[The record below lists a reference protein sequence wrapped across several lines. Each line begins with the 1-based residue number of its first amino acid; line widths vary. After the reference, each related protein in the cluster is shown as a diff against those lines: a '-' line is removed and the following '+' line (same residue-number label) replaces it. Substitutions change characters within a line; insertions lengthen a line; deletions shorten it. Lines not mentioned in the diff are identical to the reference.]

1 MHGPRHWTAALIVL
15 AAAAIVL
22 VALFLILPTMRQL
35 LEAHKEVAA
44 LQVRLEQQQV
54 LFPFHAEVA
63 SRFRRETSS
72 MEALP
77 AKGALP
83 RTAIP
88 GLQQQMA
95 QLAGKHGLELGYAVP
110 EVESISEGYGTL
122 SVSTVV
128 RGQLDGFQG
137 FLEEVLRWP
146 FLRHLE
152 RIRIERTAATR
163 EFRLKLWLAI
173 E

>member
-1 MHGPRHWTAALIVL
+1 MYGRQHWTAILILV

-22 VALFLILPTMRQL
+22 VALVLILPTMRQL
-35 LEAHKEVAA
+35 LQSHKEVAA
-44 LQVRLEQQQV
+44 LQVRLEQQQI
-54 LFPFHAEVA
+54 LFPFHAGVA

-88 GLQQQMA
+88 GLQQQMT
-95 QLAGKHGLELGYAVP
+95 QLADKYSLELGYAVP
-110 EVESISEGYGTL
+110 DVDSISQGYGAL
-122 SVSTVV
+122 SINAVA
-128 RGQLDGFQG
+128 RGGLEGFQG
-137 FLEEVLRWP
+137 FLDEMLMWP

-152 RIRIERTAATR
+152 QIRIERTPTMR
-163 EFRLKLWLAI
+163 EFRLKL
-173 E
+173 